1 MFGLMKFRLT
11 LFFAVLLFA
20 PSLLRGQASPPSA
33 SVENYESLLAKLTA
47 GDTKIDFTALRLAYS
62 RSKNADPYGTDH
74 DKRRQMNAAVI
85 EKRCEEAMKMAD
97 ALLTSIYLSPDA
109 HVAKSNC
116 YRAAGDSAKAD
127 FHKAIYLGL
136 INSILAKGDGTTAES
151 AYTVVTIEEE
161 YAVMKALGYTAWAQ
175 TFVRQNEHTYDVVS
189 GTNDRSK
196 SSAKFYFNVD
206 IPLALEKERKVQ
218 KQ

>member
-1 MFGLMKFRLT
+1 MKFRLT
-11 LFFAVLLFA
+11 LFFTVLIFA
-20 PSLLRGQASPPSA
+20 PRLLPGQATPPSA
-33 SVENYESLLAKLTA
+33 PAENYESLLARLTA
-47 GDTKIDFTALRLAYS
+47 GDTKIDFTALRFAYS

-85 EKRCEEAMKMAD
+85 EKRCDEAIKMAD
-97 ALLTSIYLSPDA
+97 ALLASIYLSPDA

-116 YRAAGDSAKAD
+116 YRAAGDNAKAD

-136 INSILAKGDGTTAES
+136 INSVLAKGDGATVGS

-175 TFVRQNEHTYDVVS
+175 IFLRQGEHTFDVVS
-189 GTNDRSK
+189 GTDDRSK

-206 IPLALEKERKVQ
+206 IPLALEKERKIQ
-218 KQ
+218 KP